1 MAYETLTHQERNPLM
16 RDPGVANQIRKK
28 MTLGKSVLIVKV
40 FVIDPRS
47 KSLGKSTAL
56 NGSWQQNTL
65 YGWNLLLAFCFI
77 SLFYGVFR
85 RNFQCIP
92 SHHIRIQQNP
102 VHNVCLF
109 VTLCCEV
116 RGYFYISF
124 THILTLAR

>member
-1 MAYETLTHQERNPLM
+1 MRPWLFRKETPIIGDPDVVNRNSE
-16 RDPGVANQIRKK
+16 K

-56 NGSWQQNTL
+56 NGSWQQNIL

-85 RNFQCIP
+85 RLLSMNRFINK
-92 SHHIRIQQNP
+92 QNP

-116 RGYFYISF
+116 RGYFYILP

>member
-1 MAYETLTHQERNPLM
+1 M
-16 RDPGVANQIRKK
+16 RPWPIRKETPFIGDPDAVNRNSEK

-56 NGSWQQNTL
+56 NGSWQQNIL

-85 RNFQCIP
+85 RLLSMNRFINK
-92 SHHIRIQQNP
+92 QNP

-116 RGYFYISF
+116 RGYFYILS

>member
-1 MAYETLTHQERNPLM
+1 MRPWLFRKETPFIGDPEVVNRNSE
-16 RDPGVANQIRKK
+16 K

-56 NGSWQQNTL
+56 NGSWQQNIL

-85 RNFQCIP
+85 RQIV
-92 SHHIRIQQNP
+92 SYKQNP

-116 RGYFYISF
+116 RGYFYILS

>member
-1 MAYETLTHQERNPLM
+1 MRPWLFRKETPFIGDPDVVNRNSE
-16 RDPGVANQIRKK
+16 K

-56 NGSWQQNTL
+56 NGSWQQS
-65 YGWNLLLAFCFI
+65 
-77 SLFYGVFR
+77 SLFYGICFSLSVLYRYFMG
-85 RNFQCIP
+85 FLGEF
-92 SHHIRIQQNP
+92 STYHIQQNP

-116 RGYFYISF
+116 RGYFYILS

>member
-1 MAYETLTHQERNPLM
+1 MRPWLQVKAPFIGVPDVVNRNSE
-16 RDPGVANQIRKK
+16 K

-56 NGSWQQNTL
+56 NGSWQQNIL
-65 YGWNLLLAFCFI
+65 YGWNLLLAFCYI

-85 RNFQCIP
+85 RLLSMNRFI
-92 SHHIRIQQNP
+92 HKQNP

-116 RGYFYISF
+116 RGYFYILP

>member
-1 MAYETLTHQERNPLM
+1 MRPWLFRKETPFIGDPDVVNRNSE
-16 RDPGVANQIRKK
+16 K

-56 NGSWQQNTL
+56 NGSWQQNIL

-85 RNFQCIP
+85 RLLSMNRFINK
-92 SHHIRIQQNP
+92 QNP

-116 RGYFYISF
+116 RGYFYISS
-124 THILTLAR
+124 THMLTLAR

>member
-1 MAYETLTHQERNPLM
+1 MRPWLFRKETPFIGDPDVVNRNSE
-16 RDPGVANQIRKK
+16 K

-56 NGSWQQNTL
+56 NGSWQQNIL

-85 RNFQCIP
+85 RLLSMNRFINK
-92 SHHIRIQQNP
+92 QNP

-116 RGYFYISF
+116 RGYFYILP

>member
-1 MAYETLTHQERNPLM
+1 M
-16 RDPGVANQIRKK
+16 RPWPIRKETPFIGDPDAVNRNSEK

-56 NGSWQQNTL
+56 NGSWQQNIL

-85 RNFQCIP
+85 RLLSMNRFI
-92 SHHIRIQQNP
+92 HKQNP

-116 RGYFYISF
+116 RGYFYILP